1 MRELVFHR
9 LLLPTVERHAAA
21 PAVIDGER
29 GRAVTFAEHLDRVT
43 RLASA
48 MRTELGVEPGN
59 RVAVLGLNSLPFM
72 ELWHA
77 ALLGAAVINPL
88 NIRFS
93 PDELAFVLADSG
105 TRVCFVDRSFAP
117 AIEQI
122 REKVGLQT
130 VVLWGEGDVPHDVG
144 YEKLLAAGTPTV
156 PSEPEEDDPAVLM
169 YTGGTTGHP
178 KGVLLDQRAEVLNQY
193 HIAMALPW
201 VRDWP
206 FLIQTP
212 MFHGASML
220 GIMGAPGFGVPSVIL
235 PAFDA
240 EKVMAAMERYEIG
253 MTVMVP
259 TMINMV
265 LQHSAFDPARLGSL
279 RRLVYGAAP
288 MPTALIE
295 KLLALFPDLD
305 LIQGYG
311 MTEAAAILTI
321 LTRDDHRR
329 GGKLLSS
336 AGRPVA
342 GVELSIQDEDGL
354 PLGPG
359 EVGEVCARGGNYMRE
374 YWNRPDETEHAFEG
388 GWYHSGDMGY
398 KDADGYL
405 FLVDRAKDMIVTG
418 GENVYS
424 AEVENAI
431 AAHPDV
437 VQVAVIGIP
446 DEQWG
451 EAVHAVVVPRPGSI
465 ITAEEIIAH
474 TRGAIAGYKV
484 PKSVSFRDEPLPLSA
499 AMKVLKRELRAPFWE
514 GRERAIN

>member
-1 MRELVFHR
+1 MKELVFHR
-9 LLLPTVERHAAA
+9 LLLPTAERHAAA
-21 PAVIDGER
+21 PALIDGDT
-29 GRAVTFAEHLDRVT
+29 GRSVTFAEHLDRVG

-48 MRTELGVEPGN
+48 LRTELGVQPGD

-93 PDELAFVLADSG
+93 PEELGFVLADSG
-105 TRVCFVDRSFAP
+105 TRVCFVDRSFAAP
-117 AIEQI
+117 IEEI
-122 REKVGLQT
+122 RKKAGLGT
-130 VVLWGEGDVPHDVG
+130 VVLWGEGDVPHDVA
-144 YEKLLAAGTPTV
+144 YEKLLAAGTPEV
-156 PSEPEEDDPAVLM
+156 PAEPEEDDPAVLM

-178 KGVLLDQRAEVLNQY
+178 KGVVLEQRAEVLNQY
-193 HIAMALPW
+193 HLAMALPW

-220 GIMGAPGFGVPSVIL
+220 GIMGAPAFGVPSVVL
-235 PAFDA
+235 PGFEP
-240 EKVMAAMERYEIG
+240 EKVMAAMERYRIG

-265 LQHSAFDPARLGSL
+265 LQHPAFDPARLGSL

-295 KLLALFPDLD
+295 KLLALFPELD

-311 MTEAAAILTI
+311 MTEAATI
-321 LTRDDHRR
+321 LTLLTGSDHRR
-329 GGKLLSS
+329 GGKFLAS
-336 AGRPVA
+336 AGRPVP
-342 GVELSIQDEDGL
+342 GVEVSILGEDDR
-354 PLGPG
+354 PVGPG

-374 YWNRPDETEHAFEG
+374 YWNRPDETETAFRG

-398 KDADGYL
+398 RDADGYL

-431 AAHPDV
+431 ASHPQV
-437 VQVAVIGIP
+437 AQVAVIGIP
-446 DEQWG
+446 DDQWG
-451 EAVHAVVVPRPGSI
+451 EAVHAVVVPKPGSTLTDEDI
-465 ITAEEIIAH
+465 ITHARA
-474 TRGAIAGYKV
+474 AIAGYKV
-484 PKSVSFRDEPLPLSA
+484 PKSVTFRDEPLPMSA
-499 AMKVLKRELRAPFWE
+499 AMKILKRELRAPFWE

>member
-1 MRELVFHR
+1 MKELVFHR
-9 LLLPTVERHAAA
+9 LLLPTVESHAAA
-21 PAVIDGER
+21 PAVIDGET
-29 GRAVTFAEHLDRVT
+29 GRVATFGEHLDRVE

-48 MRTELGVEPGN
+48 LRTELGVQPGD
-59 RVAVLGLNSLPFM
+59 RVAVLGQNSLPFM

-93 PDELAFVLADSG
+93 PEELGFVLSDSG
-105 TRVCFVDRSFAP
+105 TRVCFVDRSFADS
-117 AIEQI
+117 IDEI
-122 REKVGLQT
+122 RERAGLET
-130 VVLWGEGDVPHDVG
+130 VVLWGDGDVPHDVA
-144 YEKLLAAGTPTV
+144 YEKLLAAGTPGV
-156 PSEPEEDDPAVLM
+156 PAEPAEDDPAVLM
-169 YTGGTTGHP
+169 YTGGTTGPP
-178 KGVLLDQRAEVLNQY
+178 KGVVLDQRAEVLNQY
-193 HIAMALPW
+193 HFAMAVPW
-201 VRDWP
+201 VREWP

-220 GIMGAPGFGVPSVIL
+220 GIMGAAAFGVPSVVL
-235 PAFDA
+235 PGFEP
-240 EKVMAAMERYEIG
+240 EKVMAAMERHRIG

-265 LQHSAFDPARLGSL
+265 LQHPAFDPARLGSL

-295 KLLALFPDLD
+295 RVLGLFPELD

-311 MTEAAAILTI
+311 MTEAATILTI
-321 LTRDDHRR
+321 LTGDDHRR
-329 GGKLLSS
+329 GRNFLSS
-336 AGRPVA
+336 AGRPVP
-342 GVELSIQDEDGL
+342 GVELSIQSEDDR
-354 PLGPG
+354 PLESG

-374 YWNRPDETEHAFEG
+374 YWNRADETEAAFRG

-398 KDADGYL
+398 RDVDGYL

-431 AAHPDV
+431 ASHLQVA
-437 VQVAVIGIP
+437 QVAVIGIP

-451 EAVHAVVVPRPGSI
+451 EAVHAVVVPSPGS
-465 ITAEEIIAH
+465 TLSAEEVIAH
-474 TRGAIAGYKV
+474 ARQTIAGYKV
-484 PKSVSFRDEPLPLSA
+484 PKSVSFRKEPLPMSA
-499 AMKVLKRELRAPFWE
+499 AMKVLKRALRAPFWE
-514 GRERAIN
+514 GRDRAIN

>member
-1 MRELVFHR
+1 MKELVFHR
-9 LLLPTVERHAAA
+9 LLLPTVERQASS
-21 PAVIDGER
+21 PAVIDAET
-29 GRAVTFAEHLDRVT
+29 GRAVTFAEHLDRVA

-48 MRTELGVEPGN
+48 MRTELGVQPGD
-59 RVAVLGLNSLPFM
+59 RIAVLGLNSLPFM

-93 PDELAFVLADSG
+93 PEELAFVLTDSG
-105 TRVCFVDRSFAP
+105 CRVCFVDRNFAP
-117 AIEQI
+117 VIDQI
-122 REKVGLQT
+122 REKAGLRT
-130 VVLWGEGDVPHDVG
+130 VVLWGEGDVPHDVS
-144 YEKLLAAGTPTV
+144 YEKLLAAGAPEV
-156 PSEPEEDDPAVLM
+156 PAEPEEGDPAVLM

-178 KGVLLDQRAEVLNQY
+178 KGVVLDQRAEVLNQY
-193 HIAMALPW
+193 HIAMAIPW

-235 PAFDA
+235 PAFDP
-240 EKVMAAMERYEIG
+240 ERSMAAMERHGIG

-265 LQHSAFDPARLGSL
+265 VQHPGFDPARLGSL

-295 KLLALFPDLD
+295 KLLGLFPELD

-336 AGRPVA
+336 AGRPA
-342 GVELSIQDEDGL
+342 PGVELSIQDEDRRSV
-354 PLGPG
+354 GP
-359 EVGEVCARGGNYMRE
+359 EEIGEVCARGGNYMQE
-374 YWNRPDETEHAFEG
+374 YWNRPDETEHVFRD

-398 KDADGYL
+398 RDVDGYL
-405 FLVDRAKDMIVTG
+405 FLVDRAKDMIITG

-431 AAHPDV
+431 ASHPDV
-437 VQVAVIGIP
+437 AQVAVIGIP
-446 DEQWG
+446 HEQWG
-451 EAVHAVVVPRPGSI
+451 EAVHAVVVPRAGATV
-465 ITAEEIIAH
+465 TAEEIITHA
-474 TRGAIAGYKV
+474 RAAIASYKV
-484 PKSVSFRDEPLPLSA
+484 PKSVSFREDPLPLSA

>member
-1 MRELVFHR
+1 MKELLFHR
-9 LLLPTVERHAAA
+9 LLLPTVERHASA
-21 PAVIDGER
+21 PAFIDGDT
-29 GRAVTFAEHLDRVT
+29 GRAVTFAEHLDRVG

-48 MRTELGVEPGN
+48 LRSELGVQSGD
-59 RVAVLGLNSLPFM
+59 RVAVLGQNSLPFM

-93 PDELAFVLADSG
+93 PEELGYVLSDSG
-105 TRVCFVDRSFAP
+105 TRVCFLDRSFA
-117 AIEQI
+117 ASIDEI
-122 REKVGLQT
+122 RHQAGLET
-130 VVLWGEGDVPHDVG
+130 VVLWDEGDVPHDLA
-144 YEKLLAAGTPTV
+144 YEKLLGAGTPVV
-156 PSEPEEDDPAVLM
+156 PAEPAEDDPAVLM

-178 KGVLLDQRAEVLNQY
+178 KGVLLEHRAEVLNQY

-201 VRDWP
+201 VREWP
-206 FLIQTP
+206 FLVQTP

-220 GIMGAPGFGVPSVIL
+220 GIMGAPAFGVPSVVL
-235 PAFDA
+235 PGFDA
-240 EKVMAAMERYEIG
+240 EKVMAAMERYQIG

-265 LQHSAFDPARLGSL
+265 LQHPAFEPARFGSL

-295 KLLALFPDLD
+295 KLLALFPELD
-305 LIQGYG
+305 VVQGYG
-311 MTEAAAILTI
+311 MTEAAAVLTV
-321 LTRDDHRR
+321 LTGDDHRR

-336 AGRPVA
+336 AGRPVP
-342 GVELSIQDEDGL
+342 GVELSIQSEDDRL
-354 PLGPG
+354 LGPG
-359 EVGEVCARGGNYMRE
+359 EVGEVCARAGNYMRE
-374 YWNRPDETEHAFEG
+374 YWKRPDETETAFRG
-388 GWYHSGDMGY
+388 GWFHSGDMGY
-398 KDADGYL
+398 RDADGYV

-431 AAHPDV
+431 ASHPGV
-437 VQVAVIGIP
+437 AQVAVIGIP
-446 DEQWG
+446 DDQWG
-451 EAVHAVVVPRPGSI
+451 EAVHAVVVPRPGSTV
-465 ITAEEIIAH
+465 TAEEIITHAR
-474 TRGAIAGYKV
+474 TAIAGYKV
-484 PKSVSFRDEPLPLSA
+484 PKSVSFREEPLPMSA

>member
-1 MRELVFHR
+1 MKELVFHR
-9 LLLPTVERHAAA
+9 LLLPTVERQAAD
-21 PAVIDGER
+21 PAVIDGDT
-29 GRAVTFAEHLDRVT
+29 GGVVTFAEHLDRVA

-48 MRTELGVEPGN
+48 LRTELGVQPGD

-105 TRVCFVDRSFAP
+105 TRVCFVDRNFAP
-117 AIEQI
+117 SIAQI

-130 VVLWGEGDVPHDVG
+130 VVLWGEGDVPHDVA
-144 YEKLLAAGTPTV
+144 YEKLLAAGTSTV
-156 PSEPEEDDPAVLM
+156 PVEPEEDDPAVLM
-169 YTGGTTGHP
+169 YTGGTTGYP

-201 VRDWP
+201 VREWP

-240 EKVMAAMERYEIG
+240 EKVMAAMERYQIG

-295 KLLALFPDLD
+295 KVLSLFPDLD

-342 GVELSIQDEDGL
+342 GVELSIQDEDGQAL
-354 PLGPG
+354 RPG
-359 EVGEVCARGGNYMRE
+359 EVGEVCARGGNYMQE
-374 YWNRPDETEHAFEG
+374 YWNRPDETEHAFDR

-398 KDADGYL
+398 KDPAGYL

-437 VQVAVIGIP
+437 AQGAVIGIP
-446 DEQWG
+446 DPQWG
-451 EAVHAVVVPRPGSI
+451 EAVHAVVVPRPGAALI
-465 ITAEEIIAH
+465 AEEIIAH
-474 TRGAIAGYKV
+474 TRAAIAGYKV
-484 PKSVSFRDEPLPLSA
+484 PKSVSFREEPLPLSA
-499 AMKVLKRELRAPFWE
+499 AMKVLKRELRAPFWA